1 MLTSSSDS
9 DEEWSPARY
18 KQIQD
23 ANRIEIMNVMSLPG
37 AVLDR
42 ILSFWWED
50 ANQSHELQAVCTRL
64 KMTRFTRTQLCT
76 MCVEVGR
83 KVRLHVG
90 PVERACEALRA
101 WCHEG
106 RRKVMW
112 MMLKHVRKSHTNLT
126 TLCLQNFPY

>member
-1 MLTSSSDS
+1 MTQVVKTYKPDLRQL
-9 DEEWSPARY
+9 SPPMSAEHIDRTRHRY
-18 KQIQD
+18 NMRGAELKV
-23 ANRIEIMNVMSLPG
+23 IMNIMGLPG

-42 ILSFWWED
+42 ILGFWWED

-90 PVERACEALRA
+90 SVERHAR
-101 WCHEG
+101 H
-106 RRKVMW
+106 
-112 MMLKHVRKSHTNLT
+112 
-126 TLCLQNFPY
+126 

>member
-1 MLTSSSDS
+1 MRGAEL
-9 DEEWSPARY
+9 
-18 KQIQD
+18 KV
-23 ANRIEIMNVMSLPG
+23 IMNVMDLPG

-42 ILSFWWED
+42 ILGFWWED

-90 PVERACEALRA
+90 SVERACEALRA

-112 MMLKHVRKSHTNLT
+112 MMSEHVRKSYTNLT
-126 TLCLQNFPY
+126 TL